1 MNPSEYK
8 GWREVELS
16 DTEIAYLY
24 QHQNLNSLED
34 IKQNTYLIV
43 KDKNGKIVDKFI
55 KTQNK
60 IEQVRWR
67 SIHHNFGDIV
77 KPRNIQ
83 QELGLNLLQN
93 LGISLKLLLGVYGSG
108 KDFLMI
114 NQALEFLEKDQFQKI
129 IWVRNNISVKDTG
142 VIGSLPGD
150 SLEKI
155 MPWLMPVADI
165 MGGYEGLEELLD
177 KDMIE
182 AVPLGFI
189 RGRSFQNSI
198 IMCSEAENLTKEQIQ
213 LLIGRVGDK
222 SQLWLNGDLRQRD
235 LQVFEKSQGIEI
247 LIERLTGNPLFGNVY
262 LPKTERSQ
270 TAALADLLD

>member
-1 MNPSEYK
+1 MNLCGYN
-8 GWREVELS
+8 GWCELTLDDS
-16 DTEIAYLY
+16 DIANLY
-24 QHQNLNSLED
+24 QHQNIRNADE
-34 IKQNTYLIV
+34 IKENEFIIV
-43 KDKNGKIVDKFI
+43 KNKSGKVVDKFI
-55 KTQNK
+55 KKDNK
-60 IEQVRWR
+60 FEIVRWR
-67 SIHHNFGDIV
+67 NIKHNFNDMV

-83 QELGLNLLQN
+83 QELAFNLLQN
-93 LGISLKLLLGVYGSG
+93 YQITLKLLLGVYGSG
-108 KDFLMI
+108 KDYLMI
-114 NQALEFLEKDQFQKI
+114 NQALELLEKDYFTKI

-155 MPWLMPVADI
+155 LPWLMPVADI
-165 MGGYEGLEELLD
+165 MGGYEGLQELLD

-189 RGRSFQNSI
+189 RGRSFSHCI

-213 LLIGRVGDK
+213 LLIGRVGEG

-235 LQVFEKSQGIEI
+235 MQVFEKSQGIEI
-247 LIERLTGNPLFGNVY
+247 LIDRLSGNKLFGNVY